1 MGIIG
6 QVEVG
11 TRDGVDEAAVDEEL
25 GEPDLRHLER
35 RRPALLLRL
44 HIRRRPVRAAAA
56 VHLAPHRPPRSTRL
70 LWGLGWG
77 ALPPWDCAQT
87 SSAVL
92 WLGSVMYYV
101 HAPTVWLFGCVVL
114 AS

>member
-70 LWGLGWG
+70 LWGLG
-77 ALPPWDCAQT
+77 CARCDERRRGRGPA
-87 SSAVL
+87 SCAVI
-92 WLGSVMYYV
+92 
-101 HAPTVWLFGCVVL
+101 
-114 AS
+114 